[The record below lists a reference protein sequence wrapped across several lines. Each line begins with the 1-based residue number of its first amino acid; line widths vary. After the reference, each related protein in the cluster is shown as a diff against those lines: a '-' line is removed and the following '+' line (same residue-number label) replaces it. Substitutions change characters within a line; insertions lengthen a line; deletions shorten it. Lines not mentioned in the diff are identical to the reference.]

1 VSTDRRFRQGLF
13 ASVAAALG
21 IAVTLSAGVWQMNRA
36 DEKEHR
42 QARLETLRREPPVSI
57 PAERLAEGDFLYRR
71 VRISGTFAPEHT
83 VYLDNRVRRGV
94 AGFEIVTPLRIG
106 ASERFVAVNRGW
118 LAGRPARDVLPEV
131 QTPPGQ
137 VTVEGTVVPAQR
149 VYVLDRAEATGKVWL
164 GFSMGRM
171 KKESG
176 LDLEP
181 ILVQQESTLEDGL
194 ERVWDRP
201 DSGREKHLAYAFQW
215 FAMAFA
221 ILVIYVVLG
230 FRRPPTPHGQA

>member
-1 VSTDRRFRQGLF
+1 VSTDRRFRQGLVV
-13 ASVAAALG
+13 SVAAALG
-21 IAVTLSAGVWQMNRA
+21 IVLTLSAGVWQMNRA
-36 DEKEHR
+36 EEKERR
-42 QARLETLRREPPVSI
+42 QAQLETLRRESPVSI
-57 PAERLAEGDFLYRR
+57 PAERLAESDFLYRR
-71 VRISGTFAPEHT
+71 VRILGTFAPEHT

-118 LAGRPARDVLPEV
+118 LAGRPTRDVLPEV

-137 VTVEGTVVPAQR
+137 VTVEGTVVPIQR
-149 VYVLDRAEATGKVWL
+149 VYKLDHADAAGKVWL
-164 GFSMGRM
+164 GFSMERM
-171 KKESG
+171 KQESG